1 MARPR
6 PCTGALPE
14 ITALH
19 DTLAAD
25 LQRIAE
31 PASALRELRHEKGTA
46 EGDGVQQQHAG
57 AAQQHEEQS
66 LARLLLRHVGCSR
79 AYERRESPI
88 SHPAPRSRRLF
99 AMTSAIIR
107 HDLGDYS

>member
-1 MARPR
+1 MARSR

-31 PASALRELRHEKGTA
+31 PASALRELRHGGTA
-46 EGDGVQQQHAG
+46 EGDGAQQH

-66 LARLLLRHVGCSR
+66 LARLLLRRVGCAR

-88 SHPAPRSRRLF
+88 SRPAPRSRRLF